1 MNKTELV
8 QALATATDQS
18 QAAAARSLEAFIKI
32 VSDELSRGGEVAI
45 TGFGAFKAASRAERA
60 GRNPKTGEAMTIA
73 ASTAVKFVP
82 GAALKSAVNNSGKGE

>member
-8 QALATATDQS
+8 QALASATDQS

-32 VSDELSRGGEVAI
+32 VSDELSRGGEGAI
-45 TGFGAFKAASRAERA
+45 TGFGAFTAASRAARA

-73 ASTAVKFVP
+73 ASTAV
-82 GAALKSAVNNSGKGE
+82 